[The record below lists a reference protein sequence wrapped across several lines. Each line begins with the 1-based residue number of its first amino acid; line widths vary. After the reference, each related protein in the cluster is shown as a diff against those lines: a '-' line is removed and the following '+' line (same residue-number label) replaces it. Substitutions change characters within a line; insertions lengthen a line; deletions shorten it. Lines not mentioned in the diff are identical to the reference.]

1 MVDVSHMN
9 YLQAIILGIVQGLTE
24 FLPVSSSAHLLIV
37 GKLIGAG
44 DWGSQFTAIIQLG
57 TELALLIYW
66 RKAIGRIISRWF
78 LALVGKNGSDVAH
91 RFGKGDPDAL
101 MGWLVIVG
109 TLPIVLAG
117 VLVQKY
123 TDSLFRNLWITVA
136 MLIVFGVILWLVDE
150 RFPREIDE
158 EQMTWKDGL
167 LIGLGQMLALVPGVS
182 RSGSTLTV
190 ARLRGLTK
198 SAAARFSFYLALP
211 AVFGSGLLELVKAIK
226 LSRTQTLV
234 PGWGPTI
241 VATVVAFVVGYLVF
255 YFCWRL
261 ITEHSFKG
269 FAFWRIGVAVVLAL
283 LLLTHVMPSV
293 SAVATA

>member
-101 MGWLVIVG
+101 MGWLVILG

-158 EQMTWKDGL
+158 EQMTWKDGWRIAFWFDAHCRSFEGLDEVCRCSFQL
-167 LIGLGQMLALVPGVS
+167 LL
-182 RSGSTLTV
+182 
-190 ARLRGLTK
+190 
-198 SAAARFSFYLALP
+198 
-211 AVFGSGLLELVKAIK
+211 
-226 LSRTQTLV
+226 
-234 PGWGPTI
+234 
-241 VATVVAFVVGYLVF
+241 
-255 YFCWRL
+255 
-261 ITEHSFKG
+261 G
-269 FAFWRIGVAVVLAL
+269 FASRLWLRFAGVGEDDQAFPHANARPWLGSDHCGYRGRLCGGLPRL
-283 LLLTHVMPSV
+283 LLLL
-293 SAVATA
+293 AFDYRAFL